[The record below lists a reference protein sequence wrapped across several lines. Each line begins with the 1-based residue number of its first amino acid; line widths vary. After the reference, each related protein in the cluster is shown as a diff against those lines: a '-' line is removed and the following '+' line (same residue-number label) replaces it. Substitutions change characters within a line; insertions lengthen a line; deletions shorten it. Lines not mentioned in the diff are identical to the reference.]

1 MAKVKYYTSGIVAFN
16 NLITKDVYRGDVA
29 TSFSITLTF
38 DEVERDKLHELGVK
52 TKAYKD
58 VFQNKFS
65 TRYDMSDK
73 IVFGVEGLDK
83 EECVPFDLPELSYGA
98 RVRVMFTLGDD
109 HPVYGFGTRLE
120 RMRVFE
126 VGSGGD
132 DGNDE
137 F

>member
-16 NLITKDVYRGDVA
+16 NLITKDVYRGEVA
-29 TSFSITLTF
+29 TSFSVTLTF

-58 VFQNKFS
+58 VFQNKFT

-83 EECVPFDLPELSYGA
+83 EDCVPFNLPELSYGA
-98 RVRVMFTLGDD
+98 RVRAMFTLGDD

>member
-29 TSFSITLTF
+29 TSFSVTLTF

-58 VFQNKFS
+58 VFQNKFT

-83 EECVPFDLPELSYGA
+83 EDCVPFNLPELSYGA
-98 RVRVMFTLGDD
+98 RVRAMFTLGDD

>member
-16 NLITKDVYRGDVA
+16 NLITKDVYRGEVA
-29 TSFSITLTF
+29 TSFSVTLTF

-58 VFQNKFS
+58 VFQNKFT

-83 EECVPFDLPELSYGA
+83 EECVPFNLPELSYGA
-98 RVRVMFTLGDD
+98 RVRAMFTLGDD